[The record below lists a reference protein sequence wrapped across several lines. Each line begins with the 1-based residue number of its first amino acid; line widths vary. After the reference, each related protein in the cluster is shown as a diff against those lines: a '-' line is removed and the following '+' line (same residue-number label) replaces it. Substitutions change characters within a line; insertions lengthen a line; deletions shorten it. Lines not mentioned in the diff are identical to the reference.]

1 MPADI
6 MTEPPSQITAGD
18 TLKWT
23 RSLADYPASAGWT
36 LQYTLVSTTAAYS
49 ITATASGDDYAI
61 TVPASTTT
69 AWAAGRYALTE
80 YVTDGTERYT
90 LATSTVMIAANLAA
104 ALAGIDNRTHARKV
118 LDSIEAWLE
127 TRAPVAGEIQLGER
141 RIRQYDLADLLALR
155 DRYRA
160 EVRRETSLAG
170 GTRLLVN
177 L

>member
-1 MPADI
+1 M
-6 MTEPPSQITAGD
+6 D
-18 TLKWT
+18 TQPRRL
-23 RSLADYPASAGWT
+23 SGGAGWA

-49 ITATASGDDYAI
+49 IIATASGDDYAI

-104 ALAGIDNRTHARKV
+104 ASAGIDNRTHARKV

-127 TRAPVAGEIQLGER
+127 RAR
-141 RIRQYDLADLLALR
+141 RWPGKFSWASAEFGSMTLPICWPCVIATAPKCAAKPRWPAA
-155 DRYRA
+155 RA
-160 EVRRETSLAG
+160 CW
-170 GTRLLVN
+170 
-177 L
+177 